1 MFTDRLMGQ
10 PGFKPM
16 ARRIIVPLDLSS
28 VNSESVYCK
37 IKDLNSNLSLELP
50 NINYSKLNTLPYK
63 YVYGANIYQNPLSIV
78 KINVENDAE
87 QWEFKFEKGEIPT
100 EPVFIE
106 NPNPQ
111 SEDDGVL
118 LVMCLAT
125 DNDYLLILD
134 SKDLTEIARAVLP
147 DEAKGI
153 CFDI

>member
-16 ARRIIVPLDLSS
+16 ARRIIVPLNVSS
-28 VNSESVYCK
+28 VSSDSVYCN
-37 IKDLNSNLSLELP
+37 IRDLNSNLSLELP

-63 YVYGANIYQNPLSIV
+63 YVYGANIYRNPLSIV
-78 KINVENDAE
+78 KINVENEAE

-118 LVMCLAT
+118 LVMCLAA
-125 DNDYLLILD
+125 DNDYLLVLD

-147 DEAKGI
+147 VEAKGI
-153 CFDI
+153 FSI